1 MIAGHCVTAGD
12 IQHLQQLGL
21 QLSCIRI
28 GLRHNHRDASSLQV
42 GVYRLAPLIQPR
54 EGLGQPRLACCPK
67 ANNRSLRDKIA
78 RS

>member
-12 IQHLQQLGL
+12 IQHLQQL
-21 QLSCIRI
+21 